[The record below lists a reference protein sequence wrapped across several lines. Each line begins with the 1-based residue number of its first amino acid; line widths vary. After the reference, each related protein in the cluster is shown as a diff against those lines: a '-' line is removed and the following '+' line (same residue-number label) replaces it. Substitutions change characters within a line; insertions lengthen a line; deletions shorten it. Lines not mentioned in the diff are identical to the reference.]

1 MINDI
6 KIPNKPI
13 REFVSE
19 NLIIDSW
26 EKIQPLFDDLIERKI
41 NNVNELEKW
50 MSDRSELAVCFR
62 GGSRGDILK

>member
-26 EKIQPLFDDLIERKI
+26 EKNTTFI
-41 NNVNELEKW
+41 
-50 MSDRSELAVCFR
+50 
-62 GGSRGDILK
+62 

>member
-1 MINDI
+1 MSNDI

-13 REFVSE
+13 REFVPK

-26 EKIQPLFDDLIERKI
+26 EKIQTLFDNLLERKI

-50 MSDRSELAVCFR
+50 MSNRSELAAVF
-62 GGSRGDILK
+62 